1 MTRKISR
8 ASIVVAAAYALFLS
22 LPFWAFTDPPPQPPR
37 KALTAEETAK
47 QDAFT
52 AELNTLIVEQRAEQ
66 DALDAKYEAKFDK
79 LFGLPALS
87 GEAPVK

>member
-1 MTRKISR
+1 MTARYPRIHRCRRRLCAVSV
-8 ASIVVAAAYALFLS
+8 S
-22 LPFWAFTDPPPQPPR
+22 PFWAFTDPPPQPPR

-79 LFGLPALS
+79 LFGLPALP

>member
-8 ASIVVAAAYALFLS
+8 ASIAGAAAYALFLS
-22 LPFWAFTDPPPQPPR
+22 LPFWAFSDPPPQPPR

-52 AELNTLIVEQRAEQ
+52 AEFNTLIAAQRAEQ
-66 DALDAKYEAKFDK
+66 DALDAKYEARFDK
-79 LFGLPALS
+79 LFGLPPLPNA
-87 GEAPVK
+87 APVK